1 MARNAAKKSPSKNKL
16 YVGDNLDV
24 MHGMNSNTVDL
35 IYLDPPFNSKRMYQA
50 PIGSSA
56 DKKAKKKGIKTP
68 GFHDIWV
75 WSEDVDIRLLAFM
88 EKHRNLFTYIELVGA
103 THGQAMK
110 TYLTFMAQ
118 RIIEMHRLLKDTGSL
133 YLHCDPTAS
142 HYLKLILDMVFGKH
156 NFRNEIIWHYDGP
169 QRPSKKNFGTKHD
182 VIFRYAKTENY
193 FANEKGIA
201 PMLALSTE
209 DIAKLKK
216 KDGRYYYDLPK
227 GDYTDESIARLDK
240 EGRIRWTSSG
250 KPRVMYFMEQ
260 VNGKVFRAKQIHDV
274 WNDITSLGHAGGI
287 EKTGYPT
294 QKPLALMDRIVKAS
308 SNEGDMV
315 LDPFCGCATT
325 CVAAQNHHRNWIGID
340 LERSAVESVSDR
352 LSQDESKDG
361 SQAQLKIFSD
371 FEAIDIEKTPVVR
384 TDLEPLTWS
393 REKVRQHLFGV
404 QDGACKG
411 CKVQFPSARHFHVDH
426 IYPDSK
432 GGPWHLDNLQLL
444 CGNCNSVKGDR
455 PMEYLLLRIKE
466 RRDQLQ
472 LF

>member
-16 YVGDNLDV
+16 FVGDNLDV

-103 THGQAMK
+103 IHGQAMK

-118 RIIEMHRLLKDTGSL
+118 RLIEMHRLLVETGSI

-142 HYLKLILDMVFGKH
+142 HYLKHLMDEIFGKN
-156 NFRNEIIWHYDGP
+156 NFRNEIVWYYRKWTNAARYF
-169 QRPSKKNFGTKHD
+169 QRNHD
-182 VIFRYAKTENY
+182 VIFLYSKSNSYQFNKQYWMTPHKQKVLDRGWDRNVASGVRQLLVYDRERSA
-193 FANEKGIA
+193 AQIDAAEKKGQKIVYMDDKPAGVAA
-201 PMLALSTE
+201 P
-209 DIAKLKK
+209 
-216 KDGRYYYDLPK
+216 
-227 GDYTDESIARLDK
+227 
-240 EGRIRWTSSG
+240 
-250 KPRVMYFMEQ
+250 
-260 VNGKVFRAKQIHDV
+260 DV
-274 WNDITSLGHAGGI
+274 WTDINFLASGAKERTH
-287 EKTGYPT
+287 YPT

-325 CVAAQNHHRNWIGID
+325 CVAAQNLHRNWIGID
-340 LERSAVESVSDR
+340 LERSAVEFVSDR
-352 LSQDESKDG
+352 LRQDESKDG
-361 SQAQLKIFSD
+361 SRAQLKIFTD